1 MVRQRLPE
9 IDLMR
14 GSIMILMALDHMRDF
29 FDSDALIFS
38 PTDLTRTYPFLF
50 LTRLVTHFCAPGFVF
65 LAGISAYLWGR
76 DQKLRDIFLY
86 LITRGIWLILFDAI
100 IISPV
105 WTLEFGRYSLG
116 ALWAIGSSMIALSL
130 LVIFDGRIILTIGL
144 LIVFG
149 HDVFNHIKA
158 VDLGSYAGFWH
169 VVHEQGALPFG
180 LNGKVYYPIL
190 PWIGIM
196 ALGYGLGPYFY
207 PSAAADKKFMKTLGL
222 LFCILF
228 VVLRTI
234 NGYGDP
240 APWQEQPRA
249 IMSLLSFFNVSKY
262 PPSLLYCLFT
272 LGPLMLLLSASA
284 SLPESIAQ
292 KIIVFGRV
300 PFLFYF
306 LHLYVGIS
314 SAILLAYLQGYD
326 FSNFQQAEIMHS
338 PPKGLGLEGSYLVWI
353 CEIILLYPICKWF
366 ADLKKR
372 SDSILLRYL

>member
-29 FDSDALIFS
+29 FDADALIFS

-65 LAGISAYLWGR
+65 LAGVSAYLWGR
-76 DQKLRDIFLY
+76 NQARRDIFLY
-86 LITRGIWLILFDAI
+86 LFTRGIWLILFDAF

-130 LVIFDGRIILTIGL
+130 LVFFDRRVILTIGL
-144 LIVFG
+144 LIIFG
-149 HDVFNHIKA
+149 HDVFDHVKA
-158 VDLGSYAGFWH
+158 VDLGPYADFWH
-169 VVHEQGALPFG
+169 VLHEQGALPFG

-190 PWIGIM
+190 PWMGIM
-196 ALGYGLGPYFY
+196 ALGYGLGAYFY
-207 PSAAADKKFMKTLGL
+207 SSPKGDKKFIRNLGL
-222 LFCILF
+222 SFCALF
-228 VVLRTI
+228 VILRAI

-240 APWQEQPRA
+240 SPWQEQPSL

-272 LGPLMLLLSASA
+272 LGPLMLLLSASPIL
-284 SLPESIAQ
+284 SGSIAQ

-306 LHLYVGIS
+306 LHLYVGIIG
-314 SAILLAYLQGYD
+314 AILLAYAQGYD
-326 FSNFQQAEIMHS
+326 FSNFQQAEIMRS
-338 PPKGLGLEGSYLVWI
+338 PPKGLGLGGSYLVWI
-353 CEIILLYPICKWF
+353 CEVVLLYPICKWF
-366 ADLKKR
+366 ADLKNSK
-372 SDSILLRYL
+372 DSAWLRYL